1 MQRAGDRPLRRSLT
15 HTPPTA
21 AQSKAS
27 TRAATCPK
35 ARPDRLGL
43 RLHKRNG
50 RPTNAPTLLL
60 HQPFSSSSGS
70 GWRTRP
76 PTRST
81 GPANERSSQPGC
93 DAGLACLTTDCPFAE
108 AAICCWSSMSIPAV
122 WVPKR
127 SKGARRRSVY
137 LRKACR
143 DRSVF
148 GIGRTRTLKLGYY
161 ILESCHCVSNF
172 SPPIREACNT
182 CRQGTRFGHINL
194 RHQVGTG
201 TVVARKKCVSLDS
214 R

>member
-1 MQRAGDRPLRRSLT
+1 MQMDRVKGSAAPAEPSQEQVDHSGGNSPRRTRVRARCRGLESGDRPLRRSLT

-27 TRAATCPK
+27 TRAATSPK

-43 RLHKRNG
+43 RLHKPNG

-70 GWRTRP
+70 GWRPRP

-108 AAICCWSSMSIPAV
+108 PAICCWSPVLHVYTGGLGAQAKQGGTSEES
-122 WVPKR
+122 VPR
-127 SKGARRRSVY
+127 YGRHAE
-137 LRKACR
+137 
-143 DRSVF
+143 
-148 GIGRTRTLKLGYY
+148 IGPFL
-161 ILESCHCVSNF
+161 V
-172 SPPIREACNT
+172 
-182 CRQGTRFGHINL
+182 
-194 RHQVGTG
+194 
-201 TVVARKKCVSLDS
+201 
-214 R
+214 